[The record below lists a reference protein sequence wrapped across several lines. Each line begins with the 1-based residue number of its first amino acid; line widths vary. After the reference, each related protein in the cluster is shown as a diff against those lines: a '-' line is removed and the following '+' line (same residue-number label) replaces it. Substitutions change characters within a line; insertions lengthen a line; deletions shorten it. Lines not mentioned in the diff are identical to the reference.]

1 MRPYQVY
8 INQEALL
15 STPRSGASRKAVMDF
30 VHSLATDPHSTGD
43 FAETDEVGRTVYVK
57 IVGRFAITFWADHP
71 VSEVK
76 VTHIK
81 PADK

>member
-15 STPRSGASRKAVMDF
+15 SAPRSGASRKAVMDF

-43 FAETDEVGRTVYVK
+43 FAERDEVGRTAYVK

>member
-15 STPRSGASRKAVMDF
+15 SAARSGPQRKAVMDF
-30 VHSLATDPHSTGD
+30 IRTLAANPHSIGD
-43 FAETDEVGRTVYVK
+43 FAETDGVGRTVYVK
-57 IVGRFAITFWADHP
+57 ILGRFAITFWADHP

-76 VTHIK
+76 VTHIQ